1 MLVGGGCQ
9 TQSRTAPAFKP
20 LFGTYVAH
28 VVGAPGAAILSGK
41 ARVADGQLFLAF
53 SDDAEETTRL
63 LRDVETQGVAEI
75 VPHSSTACWGHAEN
89 HLGDGVQLFS
99 GELRCAD
106 STQADITVLK
116 GPLTPGVGVVRVDC
130 NTIYDFVI
138 GGLEEDVIELS
149 QAREPQRECS
159 SDDEARDLQ
168 SDADEKGAFGG

>member
-1 MLVGGGCQ
+1 MLWVRRGRRFFSAKPAWQMVSCFWPFQ
-9 TQSRTAPAFKP
+9 MTQKKQ
-20 LFGTYVAH
+20 H
-28 VVGAPGAAILSGK
+28 
-41 ARVADGQLFLAF
+41 AF
-53 SDDAEETTRL
+53 SETLKHRALPKSYRIHRL
-63 LRDVETQGVAEI
+63 
-75 VPHSSTACWGHAEN
+75 ACWGYAEN